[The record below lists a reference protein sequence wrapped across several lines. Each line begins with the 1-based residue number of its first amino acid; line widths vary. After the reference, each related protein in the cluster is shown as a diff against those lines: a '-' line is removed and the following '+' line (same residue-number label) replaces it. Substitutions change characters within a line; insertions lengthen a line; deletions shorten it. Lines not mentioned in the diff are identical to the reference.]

1 MLLPIFTNELY
12 IPAIIVG
19 VILLI
24 VAIIAGMYNS
34 LVKLNTRVDEA
45 WSDITVQLKR
55 RADLIPN
62 LVETV
67 KGYAKHESEAI
78 KQVSEARAKMMGAR
92 SVASTAEADR
102 SMLGALSR
110 IMAVSE
116 SYPELKA
123 DKNFQQLSSE
133 LTDTEDKVQ
142 ASRRFY
148 NAGVKDLNTKIS
160 IFPYNVLFH
169 SFKKR
174 DFYNVEESEYKAMDK
189 AAPKVEF

>member
-1 MLLPIFTNELY
+1 MPTWAIVLL
-12 IPAIIVG
+12 IILG

-24 VAIIAGMYNS
+24 AIIIAGMYNS
-34 LVKLNTRVDEA
+34 LVRLNTRVDEA

-55 RADLIPN
+55 RADMIPQ
-62 LVETV
+62 LVSTIQ
-67 KGYAKHESEAI
+67 GYTKHESEAI

-110 IMAVSE
+110 IMAISE
-116 SYPELKA
+116 SYPDLKA
-123 DKNFQQLSSE
+123 DKNFQQLQNAVE
-133 LTDTEDKVQ
+133 DTENKVQ
-142 ASRRFY
+142 AARRFY

-160 IFPYNVLFH
+160 IFPFNILFH

-174 DFYNVEESEYKAMDK
+174 EFYNVDEKEYDRIEKAPDIK
-189 AAPKVEF
+189 F

>member
-1 MLLPIFTNELY
+1 MPGWAIAL
-12 IPAIIVG
+12 IIVVV

-24 VAIIAGMYNS
+24 AIIIAGMYNS

-78 KQVSEARAKMMGAR
+78 KQVSDARAKMMGAR

-116 SYPELKA
+116 SYPDLKA

-174 DFYNVEESEYKAMDK
+174 EFYNVDEKEYDRIEKAPEVKFDK
-189 AAPKVEF
+189 

>member
-1 MLLPIFTNELY
+1 
-12 IPAIIVG
+12 
-19 VILLI
+19 
-24 VAIIAGMYNS
+24 
-34 LVKLNTRVDEA
+34 
-45 WSDITVQLKR
+45 
-55 RADLIPN
+55 
-62 LVETV
+62 
-67 KGYAKHESEAI
+67 
-78 KQVSEARAKMMGAR
+78 
-92 SVASTAEADR
+92 
-102 SMLGALSR
+102 MLGALSR

-116 SYPELKA
+116 SYPDLKA

-160 IFPYNVLFH
+160 IFPYNILFH

-174 DFYNVEESEYKAMDK
+174 EFYNVEESEYKAMDK

>member
-1 MLLPIFTNELY
+1 MPGWAIAL
-12 IPAIIVG
+12 IIVG
-19 VILLI
+19 VVVLLI
-24 VAIIAGMYNS
+24 AIIIAGMYNS

-78 KQVSEARAKMMGAR
+78 KQVSDARAKMMGAR

-116 SYPELKA
+116 SYPDLKA

-160 IFPYNVLFH
+160 IFPYNILFH

-174 DFYNVEESEYKAMDK
+174 EFYNVDEKEYDRIEKAPEVKFDK
-189 AAPKVEF
+189 